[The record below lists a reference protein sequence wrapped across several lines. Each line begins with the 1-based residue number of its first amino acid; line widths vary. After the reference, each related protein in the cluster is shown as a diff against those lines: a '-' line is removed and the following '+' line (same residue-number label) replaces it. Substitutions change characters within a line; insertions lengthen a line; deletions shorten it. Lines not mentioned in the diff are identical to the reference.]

1 MTHNPDFRLKPIPRW
16 LGRLAYAEF
25 PRVAQVWTA
34 EQNVNYNAALDLMK
48 QPPAGVRIQ
57 VFRPLRP
64 LPVGSFTVDQKQIAA
79 ALILGHDEALEQM
92 KVMEA
97 KPLEGS
103 FPD

>member
-1 MTHNPDFRLKPIPRW
+1 
-16 LGRLAYAEF
+16 
-25 PRVAQVWTA
+25 VAQVWTA

>member
-1 MTHNPDFRLKPIPRW
+1 
-16 LGRLAYAEF
+16 
-25 PRVAQVWTA
+25 
-34 EQNVNYNAALDLMK
+34 
-48 QPPAGVRIQ
+48 
-57 VFRPLRP
+57 
-64 LPVGSFTVDQKQIAA
+64 VGSFTVDQKQIAA